1 MAEIRTPEGVMI
13 RVTSRPPEFFLRRH
27 FVAWSDLTRDTF
39 PEDYWPRLYGWFDR
53 GGDEIVADYLGRLD
67 LSGFD
72 PKAPPPK
79 TQAFWEIV
87 DASRSPED
95 AEMAD
100 ALDGLRW
107 PATATIAEVIAKAS
121 SEFGEWLRDRK
132 NARRIPHR
140 FEECG
145 YVPVRNPDA
154 TDGLWKIGG
163 RACYFFHFHD
173 GTDQPDHTGT
183 ERASA
188 QAARDAAGGG
198 SH

>member
-100 ALDGLRW
+100 ALDAVG
-107 PATATIAEVIAKAS
+107 
-121 SEFGEWLRDRK
+121 
-132 NARRIPHR
+132 
-140 FEECG
+140 
-145 YVPVRNPDA
+145 NPDA
-154 TDGLWKIGG
+154 VTV
-163 RACYFFHFHD
+163 
-173 GTDQPDHTGT
+173 
-183 ERASA
+183 
-188 QAARDAAGGG
+188 AAIKGKANDIFLA
-198 SH
+198 